1 MQCSSGVA
9 CPKTDS
15 RTVWKLDLILGDDMS
30 VLTILLVAIIVIA
43 ALILS
48 KKSQSKTLLVRRL
61 MIALSIGIAISGIM
75 SAVSTWTNTMN
86 GVETN
91 PMNAASELEQ
101 LMVLFFAPGAAMI
114 SFFLALMTFV
124 VHLIFIG
131 VLWLIYFIIK
141 RSRRAQE

>member
-1 MQCSSGVA
+1 MEIGYDRSE
-9 CPKTDS
+9 
-15 RTVWKLDLILGDDMS
+15 GDEMS
-30 VLTILLVAIIVIA
+30 VLLLLVAIIVIV

-48 KKSQSKTLLVRRL
+48 KKTYSKSLLIRGL
-61 MIALSIGIAISGIM
+61 MIALSIGIAISGVM

>member
-1 MQCSSGVA
+1 MEIGYDRSE
-9 CPKTDS
+9 
-15 RTVWKLDLILGDDMS
+15 GDEMS
-30 VLTILLVAIIVIA
+30 VLLLLVAIIVIV

-48 KKSQSKTLLVRRL
+48 KKTYSKSLLIRGL

>member
-1 MQCSSGVA
+1 MEIGYDRSEGDEMS
-9 CPKTDS
+9 
-15 RTVWKLDLILGDDMS
+15 IL
-30 VLTILLVAIIVIA
+30 LLLVAIIVIV

-48 KKSQSKTLLVRRL
+48 KKTYSKSLLIRGL
-61 MIALSIGIAISGIM
+61 MIALSIGIAISGVM